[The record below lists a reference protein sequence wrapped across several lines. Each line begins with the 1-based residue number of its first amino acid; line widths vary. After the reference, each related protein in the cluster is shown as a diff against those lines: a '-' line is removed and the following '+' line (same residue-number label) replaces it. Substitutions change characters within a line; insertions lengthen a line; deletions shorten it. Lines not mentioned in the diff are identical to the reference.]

1 MKKIFIAFLFIYYC
15 ASYISFVYAQE
26 CMGWHNPTNFTNT
39 GVAATWSGYIG
50 TKNSVSS
57 TCTTFGCLNTTAIS
71 AENLATTSG
80 GSSCYNTNQTDYQK
94 RFVIKTAGTAQE
106 TGNALSFLPPDS
118 NFNTSIRIGNYC
130 GGTQWE
136 ALQYEFTVSMDNA
149 LFTIWYAMS
158 VYNALHTT
166 AYNPEF
172 VIHFEVLNPITNGWD
187 YINDSLCLVQYTPVS
202 GSSSADMG
210 FVTSSSGGHS
220 NIYKPWSKLV
230 YNLWSYLYRTIR
242 VTMAS
247 SDCAYSAHYGTAYI
261 AGDCEPPVLRIDT
274 ASNEIYAPQAVE
286 SCSWY
291 RSLYGELNDTD
302 RYDMSNYEL
311 ISDTIGD
318 TLPIRSQ
325 YFSRLDGISDSSV
338 TIMCQFPA
346 TYPMT
351 NRLYITVVNTVLD
364 TDMVEDWPVITGLMF
379 SVDSSHILISWD
391 EVVDAMQYEV
401 KVQHGDDSMIFTTDR
416 CSMMIDIPSNSGSYN
431 LSVRYLKRHQCWL
444 HDTTYWSS
452 WCNPSV
458 FAVDSIEIPLSP
470 QMEIICGLQGDALL
484 AWSVVDGAYQ
494 YDVKMGYAGSSLN
507 TFVVYH
513 SQEPQIRIG
522 GLSEGVDYEVYLS
535 SQQHHHCWLHDT
547 VIFSDWSGPFLFNL
561 ANNPVSD
568 LLIQYQYIHDTVY
581 ADTLVL
587 NTPVL
592 QHITV
597 GPFDMQQG
605 IGAGNGDFPYGTT
618 VEIAAVPIEGYR
630 FNCRNDG
637 DINNPRQVTL
647 YSDTAFTATFTT
659 IGIDVANN
667 DEYNV
672 YVSNREIVVDNPNG
686 NRIRVFDAMG
696 RIVCSMDAVFNTYRY
711 QVHVPGV
718 YLVQVG
724 SGPARKV
731 AVVW

>member
-1 MKKIFIAFLFIYYC
+1 
-15 ASYISFVYAQE
+15 
-26 CMGWHNPTNFTNT
+26 
-39 GVAATWSGYIG
+39 
-50 TKNSVSS
+50 
-57 TCTTFGCLNTTAIS
+57 
-71 AENLATTSG
+71 
-80 GSSCYNTNQTDYQK
+80 
-94 RFVIKTAGTAQE
+94 
-106 TGNALSFLPPDS
+106 
-118 NFNTSIRIGNYC
+118 
-130 GGTQWE
+130 
-136 ALQYEFTVSMDNA
+136 
-149 LFTIWYAMS
+149 
-158 VYNALHTT
+158 
-166 AYNPEF
+166 
-172 VIHFEVLNPITNGWD
+172 
-187 YINDSLCLVQYTPVS
+187 
-202 GSSSADMG
+202 
-210 FVTSSSGGHS
+210 
-220 NIYKPWSKLV
+220 
-230 YNLWSYLYRTIR
+230 
-242 VTMAS
+242 
-247 SDCAYSAHYGTAYI
+247 
-261 AGDCEPPVLRIDT
+261 
-274 ASNEIYAPQAVE
+274 
-286 SCSWY
+286 
-291 RSLYGELNDTD
+291 
-302 RYDMSNYEL
+302 
-311 ISDTIGD
+311 
-318 TLPIRSQ
+318 
-325 YFSRLDGISDSSV
+325 
-338 TIMCQFPA
+338 
-346 TYPMT
+346 
-351 NRLYITVVNTVLD
+351 
-364 TDMVEDWPVITGLMF
+364 
-379 SVDSSHILISWD
+379 
-391 EVVDAMQYEV
+391 
-401 KVQHGDDSMIFTTDR
+401 
-416 CSMMIDIPSNSGSYN
+416 
-431 LSVRYLKRHQCWL
+431 
-444 HDTTYWSS
+444 
-452 WCNPSV
+452 
-458 FAVDSIEIPLSP
+458 
-470 QMEIICGLQGDALL
+470 MEIICGLQGDALL

-630 FNCRNDG
+630 FNCWNDG